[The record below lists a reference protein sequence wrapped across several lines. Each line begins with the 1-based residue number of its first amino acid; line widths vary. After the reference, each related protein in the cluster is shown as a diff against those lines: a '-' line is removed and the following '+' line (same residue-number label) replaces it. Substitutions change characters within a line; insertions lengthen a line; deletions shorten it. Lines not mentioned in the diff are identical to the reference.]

1 MDEYNILNNVK
12 PVYFKGKFPYSI
24 INPESIK
31 FTMNKIVIWAKEE
44 KKDNKKVG
52 GGAKYG
58 ACKIKF
64 YG

>member
-12 PVYFKGKFPYSI
+12 PVYFRGKFPYSI

-44 KKDNKKVG
+44 KKSNNKVG
-52 GGAKYG
+52 GGTKRVTP
-58 ACKIKF
+58 KIKF